1 MGWGKKY
8 MNINKAFHE
17 ATAVIPE
24 QYPPGN
30 IPEIVLAG
38 RSNSGKSSLINT
50 LLNRKK
56 LARIG
61 STPGKT
67 KQINFFNIDNVLRFV
82 DFPGYGYAKV
92 SKHERLSWGN
102 LTDTYLTSRAQFTAV
117 IFVLDIRR
125 LPNEYDMMMHEYIVN
140 RNIPYVIAA
149 TRCDKIPRANITKA
163 VSDIRKV
170 PGISDDVKV
179 IPYSS
184 KSGQGRKELWD
195 EILKIANI

>member
-1 MGWGKKY
+1 

-17 ATAVIPE
+17 ATAVNPE
-24 QYPPGN
+24 QYPQGN

-56 LARIG
+56 LARIA
-61 STPGKT
+61 SDPGKT
-67 KQINFFNIDNVLRFV
+67 RQIIFFNIDNVLRFV

-92 SKHERLSWGN
+92 SKQERLSWSN
-102 LTDTYLTSRAQFTAV
+102 LTDTYLNTRRQFAGI
-117 IFVLDIRR
+117 IFVLDMRR
-125 LPNEYDMMMHEYIVN
+125 APNEDDKLMHEYIVH

-149 TRCDKIPRANITKA
+149 TRCDKIAR
-163 VSDIRKV
+163 SDIKKNVLNIEKV
-170 PGISDDVKV
+170 LGISDSVKV

-184 KSGQGRKELWD
+184 VNRRGRKELWD
-195 EILKIANI
+195 EILKTVNSITK